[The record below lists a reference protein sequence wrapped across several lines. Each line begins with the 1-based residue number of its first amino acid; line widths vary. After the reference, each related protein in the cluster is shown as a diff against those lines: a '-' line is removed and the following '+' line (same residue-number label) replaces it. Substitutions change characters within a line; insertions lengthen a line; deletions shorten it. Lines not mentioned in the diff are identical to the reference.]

1 MAVRPPHSL
10 NLEARMKKV
19 LTLTALILTVPA
31 IALAAGAAVAP
42 EIDGG
47 TAIAALTLLGGAALV
62 LRGRRRK

>member
-1 MAVRPPHSL
+1 
-10 NLEARMKKV
+10 MKQI

-47 TAIAALTLLGGAALV
+47 TAVAAVTLLAGASLV
-62 LRGRRRK
+62 LRGRRRR